1 MAVTTA
7 TPPTVA
13 TPSTVDVKDARA
25 LFDEMIAA
33 SGKIDT
39 RVVIERDGIVLGA
52 FVPAKDLRGLARLD
66 EQIARRLRILD
77 DFRAGFAGIPQEE
90 IEREAA
96 KALAEVD
103 AERAARRA
111 RGEVV

>member
-1 MAVTTA
+1 MASTTA
-7 TPPTVA
+7 TPPT
-13 TPSTVDVKDARA
+13 TETLRKVDVKDARA
-25 LFDEMIAA
+25 LFDEMLSA
-33 SGKIDT
+33 SGKIDA
-39 RVVIERDGIVLGA
+39 RVVIERDGVPIGVM
-52 FVPAKDLRGLARLD
+52 VPARDLRGLARLD
-66 EQIARRLRILD
+66 EQIARDLQVLD
-77 DFRAGFAGIPQEE
+77 DFREGFKGIPEEE